1 MPLIGTLN
9 ERYTVQ
15 LRNQR
20 LSFKKP
26 EFIGR
31 DQFVSFEV
39 VTLKAAHSH
48 GVTVALSSFVN

>member
-1 MPLIGTLN
+1 MLLSGTPIS

-39 VTLKAAHSH
+39 VTFGRCSTHMVL
-48 GVTVALSSFVN
+48 LLL